1 MGQNGN
7 VNSAL
12 TLFQLLKVLGVNAW
26 GVGNVPWNV
35 TSQMVKDEDLQKMI
49 RSTRS
54 TYAQGLKMAWDV
66 KNWDQESIKVSSTQE
81 LTFVLD
87 FYELK
92 WFMEGKQK

>member
-1 MGQNGN
+1 M
-7 VNSAL
+7 
-12 TLFQLLKVLGVNAW
+12 
-26 GVGNVPWNV
+26 GNVPWNV

-49 RSTRS
+49 QSTRS
-54 TYAQGLKMAWDV
+54 TYAQGLKMVWDV
-66 KNWDQESIKVSSTQE
+66 KNWDRKSIKVSWTQE

>member
-1 MGQNGN
+1 
-7 VNSAL
+7 
-12 TLFQLLKVLGVNAW
+12 
-26 GVGNVPWNV
+26 
-35 TSQMVKDEDLQKMI
+35 MVKDEDLQKMI

-92 WFMEGKQK
+92 